1 MYATTMQAAQA
12 FKSNVHNA
20 TALAQVTNTCPLL
33 TAQHKL
39 TQLNSY
45 ANEQLYIIATKTV
58 SDPFDSDLLLAAT
71 SIAIIAMHNS
81 SDEWEYTAPFA
92 NTQAANDHLNAN
104 MHDNL
109 DAFNALVIIEL

>member
-1 MYATTMQAAQA
+1 MYTTTMQAAQA

-45 ANEQLYIIATKTV
+45 ANEQLYTIATKTV
-58 SDPFDSDLLLAAT
+58 SDPFDSDMLAAT

-81 SDEWEYTAPFA
+81 SDEWEYTTTFA
-92 NTQAANDHLNAN
+92 NTAQANDYLNAN
-104 MHDNL
+104 MHNSL